1 MERTIQSTCTFN
13 CQLKSFVSDFLKF
26 NLEKN
31 NKPYYF
37 VETLELL
44 ITFFLKL
51 KFMYGLYNK
60 QVAVL

>member
-1 MERTIQSTCTFN
+1 MERTIQSTYTFN

-44 ITFFLKL
+44 ITFS
-51 KFMYGLYNK
+51 
-60 QVAVL
+60 